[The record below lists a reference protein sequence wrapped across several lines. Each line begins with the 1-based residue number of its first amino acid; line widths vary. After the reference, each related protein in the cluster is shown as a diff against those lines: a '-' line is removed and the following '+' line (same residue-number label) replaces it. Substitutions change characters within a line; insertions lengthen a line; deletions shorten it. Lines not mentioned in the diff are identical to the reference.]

1 MLNRD
6 PKKRLTP
13 FDILAKKQVIQKM
26 IMYNSS
32 RRSVMKMGGK
42 LSKKYQFGAG
52 GKMENCRQGENG
64 I

>member
-1 MLNRD
+1 
-6 PKKRLTP
+6 
-13 FDILAKKQVIQKM
+13 
-26 IMYNSS
+26 
-32 RRSVMKMGGK
+32 MKMGGK